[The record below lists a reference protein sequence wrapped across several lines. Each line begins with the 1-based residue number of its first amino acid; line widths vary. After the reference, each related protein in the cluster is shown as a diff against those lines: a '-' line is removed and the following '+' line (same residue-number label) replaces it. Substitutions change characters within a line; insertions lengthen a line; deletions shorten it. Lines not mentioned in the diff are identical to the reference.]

1 MSGDVVV
8 GAGIIGLAV
17 AHELQSAI
25 GWWCWKRSA
34 ASQNTQPGRN
44 SGVIHSGLYNAPGSR
59 KAAMTVGGAGSMRN
73 SDRGYGV
80 AVDIC
85 GKLVVASNEGQ
96 VPALRRLLERGQW
109 CAGA

>member
-25 GWWCWKRSA
+25 GWWCRKRSA
-34 ASQNTQPGRN
+34 ASQNTRRHPLRSVRRTRQ
-44 SGVIHSGLYNAPGSR
+44 S

-73 SDRGYGV
+73 FDRGYGV